1 MLRKVLFG
9 LLTALLALSLVG
21 CGGNKGGDAGKKDDK
36 AAEVKVE
43 GTADKAV
50 LAYAQLQAYGT
61 PDEDAIKATGLTP
74 KEVEDI
80 QAQVREGSMLSFAN
94 YSLSKE
100 NLDAISNQYAENL
113 KVKTNVKATIKK
125 DDAENPVVELTA
137 TTLKNDATENPDL
150 TTLNKALEELK
161 AQGLTDE
168 QLVASADYQA
178 FAIDSLKKVIDG
190 IQFNEAA
197 SVEVPCVIVDK
208 DGKKYWAP
216 KDAAV
221 IENFIWSKK

>member
-1 MLRKVLFG
+1 M
-9 LLTALLALSLVG
+9 
-21 CGGNKGGDAGKKDDK
+21 
-36 AAEVKVE
+36 
-43 GTADKAV
+43 
-50 LAYAQLQAYGT
+50 
-61 PDEDAIKATGLTP
+61 
-74 KEVEDI
+74 
-80 QAQVREGSMLSFAN
+80 
-94 YSLSKE
+94 
-100 NLDAISNQYAENL
+100 
-113 KVKTNVKATIKK
+113 
-125 DDAENPVVELTA
+125 
-137 TTLKNDATENPDL
+137 

-178 FAIDSLKKVIDG
+178 FAVDSLKKVIDG

-216 KDAAV
+216 KDATV